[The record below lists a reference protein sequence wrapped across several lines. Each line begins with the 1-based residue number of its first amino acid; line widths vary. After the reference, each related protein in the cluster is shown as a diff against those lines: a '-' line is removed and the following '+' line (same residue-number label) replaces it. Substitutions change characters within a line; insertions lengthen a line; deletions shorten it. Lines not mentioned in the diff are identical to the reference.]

1 MEENLLVLLSVIIL
15 IFIEILFHFMY
26 WSSKMA
32 LVHNFFVI
40 SDLRDVTNK
49 INNQLDINCM
59 SERYEHVSIH
69 DDIIIF
75 IFKTLKWFKS
85 ENDTKTKAT
94 KGLFYYGISLIE
106 SDNLNTFLH
115 IVVLW
120 KELFK
125 LAPETD
131 VIPESGFS
139 KKEIISQI
147 ENLIRLLE
155 HATKSN
161 KIVLHLGI

>member
-15 IFIEILFHFMY
+15 IFIEILSHFMH

-40 SDLRDVTNK
+40 SDLRDITNK

-59 SERYEHVSIH
+59 SGRYEYVSIH

-139 KKEIISQI
+139 KKEIILQI

>member
-1 MEENLLVLLSVIIL
+1 MENIL
-15 IFIEILFHFMY
+15 TLMLREILFHLEQ
-26 WSSKMA
+26 WSSQMA

-40 SDLRDVTNK
+40 PSLQDVTNK
-49 INNQLDINCM
+49 INNQLDLKCM
-59 SERYEHVSIH
+59 SKRYKHISIH

-85 ENDTKTKAT
+85 ENNTKTKTT

-106 SDNLNTFLH
+106 SDNLNTFLR

-131 VIPESGFS
+131 VLPESSYG

-155 HATKSN
+155 YATKNN
-161 KIVLHLGI
+161 KVILHFGI

>member
-1 MEENLLVLLSVIIL
+1 
-15 IFIEILFHFMY
+15 
-26 WSSKMA
+26 MA

-40 SDLRDVTNK
+40 PSLQDVTNK
-49 INNQLDINCM
+49 INNQLDLKCM
-59 SERYEHVSIH
+59 SKRYKHISIH

-85 ENDTKTKAT
+85 ENNTKTKTT

-106 SDNLNTFLH
+106 SDNLNTFLR

-131 VIPESGFS
+131 VIPESSYS
-139 KKEIISQI
+139 KKEIIS
-147 ENLIRLLE
+147 
-155 HATKSN
+155 
-161 KIVLHLGI
+161 

>member
-40 SDLRDVTNK
+40 PSLQDVTNK
-49 INNQLDINCM
+49 INNQLDLKCM
-59 SERYEHVSIH
+59 SKRYKHISIH

-85 ENDTKTKAT
+85 ENNTKTKTT

-106 SDNLNTFLH
+106 SDNLNTFLR
-115 IVVLW
+115 IVVL
-120 KELFK
+120 
-125 LAPETD
+125 
-131 VIPESGFS
+131 
-139 KKEIISQI
+139 
-147 ENLIRLLE
+147 
-155 HATKSN
+155 
-161 KIVLHLGI
+161 

>member
-1 MEENLLVLLSVIIL
+1 MSQFMMISLFLS
-15 IFIEILFHFMY
+15 
-26 WSSKMA
+26 
-32 LVHNFFVI
+32 
-40 SDLRDVTNK
+40 
-49 INNQLDINCM
+49 
-59 SERYEHVSIH
+59 
-69 DDIIIF
+69 
-75 IFKTLKWFKS
+75 LKWFKS
-85 ENDTKTKAT
+85 ENDTKTKAM

-131 VIPESGFS
+131 VIPESSCS

-155 HATKSN
+155 YATKSN
-161 KIVLHLGI
+161 KIVLHFGI